1 MVGEPLAPEV
11 ELKNMMTS
19 YLSLDEAAGS
29 SGQTLATQAVT
40 GVVESL
46 NLMSGELWNKLQS
59 SGFDGLLELSV
70 RTSIVVRISPIL
82 VRHIVLPYYNH

>member
-1 MVGEPLAPEV
+1 MA
-11 ELKNMMTS
+11 S

-46 NLMSGELWNKLQS
+46 NFIGSELWTKLQK
-59 SGFDGLLELSV
+59 SGFSNLLELSV
-70 RTSIVVRISPIL
+70 RTSVVVRTFPIL
-82 VRHIVLPYYNH
+82 VRYIVFPYYNH